1 MKNKFIFITVVSILL
16 IAAGIFTTIA
26 MANANSVVVKA
37 EVLNVR
43 SGPGLAYDVT
53 SQARKNEVLRVV
65 GEENQWYKVQLDN
78 GNSGWVAS
86 WLVENTDVSAAS
98 NSVAIVSSD
107 GGLNV
112 REKPST
118 SSNSLGLLN
127 KGDQVTV
134 TSQQNGW
141 AQIQYNGKSAW
152 VSSDYLTI
160 RESVTK
166 VDESELQTVTIRD
179 DSTNIRNKPSRD
191 GAVIEKAN
199 SGQGFAIQGVQG
211 DWYKIRTTS
220 GEEGYVANWVVDVSD
235 KGQTSSP
242 RSKTT
247 KLSEATIVIDPGHGG
262 NDPGAKGANGT
273 IEKEMTLKT
282 AKQLKEKLESRGAKV
297 ILTRNSDK
305 YISLKART
313 NVAAKNNADVFISI
327 HFDSLEDTSKAVSGQ
342 TTYYYDNSDKSLAE
356 SINTTLGN
364 DLPTSN
370 RGSRVGDYY
379 VVRENS
385 QPAVLLELG
394 YLSSAKDERNINS
407 ASYRSQI
414 ADSVTDGLSN
424 YFSN

>member
-118 SSNSLGLLN
+118 SSKSLGLLN
-127 KGDQVTV
+127 NGDQVTV

-141 AQIQYNGKSAW
+141 AQIQYNVTSAW

-282 AKQLKEKLESRGAKV
+282 AKQLKRKLESRGAKV

-305 YISLKART
+305 YVSLKGRT
-313 NVAAKNNADVFISI
+313 NIASENHADVFISI
-327 HFDSLEDTSKAVSGQ
+327 HFDSLEDTSKNVSGQ

-356 SINTTLGN
+356 SINTTLGK

-370 RGSRVGDYY
+370 RGARVGDYY

-394 YLSSAKDERNINS
+394 YLSSAKDENNINS

-414 ADSVTDGLSN
+414 ADSVTDGLAN

>member
-191 GAVIEKAN
+191 GTVIEKAN

-282 AKQLKEKLESRGAKV
+282 AKQLKEKLGSRGAKV

>member
-118 SSNSLGLLN
+118 SSKSLGLLN
-127 KGDQVTV
+127 NGDQVTV

-141 AQIQYNGKSAW
+141 AQIQYNDTSAW

-282 AKQLKEKLESRGAKV
+282 AKQLKQKLESRGAKV

-305 YISLKART
+305 YVSLKGRT
-313 NVAAKNNADVFISI
+313 NIAAENNADVFISI
-327 HFDSLEDTSKAVSGQ
+327 HFDSLEDTSKGVSGQ

-356 SINTTLGN
+356 SINTTLGK

-370 RGSRVGDYY
+370 RGARVGDYY

-414 ADSVTDGLSN
+414 ADSVTDGLAN

>member
-16 IAAGIFTTIA
+16 IAAGIVTTIA

-37 EVLNVR
+37 EVINVR

-86 WLVENTDVSAAS
+86 WLVENTEVSAAS
-98 NSVAIVSSD
+98 NSVAIVNSD

-118 SSNSLGLLN
+118 SSKSLGLLN
-127 KGDQVTV
+127 NGDQVTV

-141 AQIQYNGKSAW
+141 AQIQYQGKSAW
-152 VSSDYLTI
+152 ASSTYLDI

-166 VDESELQTVTIRD
+166 VDDSNLQTVTIREN
-179 DSTNIRNKPSRD
+179 STNIRSDASRNS
-191 GAVIEKAN
+191 AVLEKAN
-199 SGQGFAIQGVQG
+199 SGQSFAIQGVQG
-211 DWYKIRTTS
+211 DWYQIRTTS
-220 GEEGYVANWVVDVSD
+220 GTTGYVANWVVDVSN
-235 KGQTSSP
+235 KGQTATP
-242 RSKTT
+242 KSKTT

-262 NDPGAKGANGT
+262 NDPGAKGAAGT

-282 AKQLKEKLESRGAKV
+282 ANKVKSKLEANGAKV
-297 ILTRNSDK
+297 ILTRDSDE
-305 YISLKART
+305 YISLKSRT
-313 NVAAKNNADVFISI
+313 NKAAKNNADVFISL
-327 HFDSLEDTSKAVSGQ
+327 HFDSLEDNKSGVSGQ
-342 TTYYYDNSDKSLAE
+342 TTYYYDNNDKALAK
-356 SINTTLGN
+356 SINTSLGKE
-364 DLPTSN
+364 LPTSN
-370 RGSRVGDYY
+370 RGARVGDYY
-379 VVRENS
+379 VLRENS

-394 YLSSAKDERNINS
+394 YLSSTKDERNINS
-407 ASYRSQI
+407 VSYRSKI
-414 ADSVTDGLSN
+414 ADAVVDGLSD

>member
-118 SSNSLGLLN
+118 SSKSLGLLN
-127 KGDQVTV
+127 NGDQVTV

-141 AQIQYNGKSAW
+141 AQIQYNGTSAW

-199 SGQGFAIQGVQG
+199 SGQGFAIQGVQS

-282 AKQLKEKLESRGAKV
+282 AKQLKQKLESRGAKV

-305 YISLKART
+305 YVSLKGRT
-313 NVAAKNNADVFISI
+313 NIAAENNADVFISI
-327 HFDSLEDTSKAVSGQ
+327 HFDSLEDTSKGVSGQ

-356 SINTTLGN
+356 SINTTLGK

-370 RGSRVGDYY
+370 RGARVGDYY

-414 ADSVTDGLSN
+414 ADSVTDGLAN

>member
-16 IAAGIFTTIA
+16 IAAGIVTTIA

-98 NSVAIVSSD
+98 NSVAIVNSD

-118 SSNSLGLLN
+118 SSKSLGLLN
-127 KGDQVTV
+127 NGDQVTV
-134 TSQQNGW
+134 TSQQDGW
-141 AQIQYNGKSAW
+141 AQIQYQGKNAW

-160 RESVTK
+160 RESATK
-166 VDESELQTVTIRD
+166 VDESELQTVTIRE
-179 DSTNIRNKPSRD
+179 DSTNIRNEASRD

-199 SGQGFAIQGVQG
+199 SGQSFAIQGVQG
-211 DWYKIRTTS
+211 DWYQIRTTS
-220 GEEGYVANWVVDVSD
+220 GDTGYVANWVVDVSD
-235 KGQTSSP
+235 KGQTATP
-242 RSKTT
+242 KSKTT

-262 NDPGAKGANGT
+262 NDPGAKGAGGT
-273 IEKEMTLKT
+273 VEKEMTLKT
-282 AKQLKEKLESRGAKV
+282 AKKLKSKLEATGAKV
-297 ILTRNSDK
+297 ILTRDNDE
-305 YISLKART
+305 YVSLKSRT
-313 NVAAKNNADVFISI
+313 NKAAKNNADVFISL
-327 HFDSLEDTSKAVSGQ
+327 HFDSLEDSNSGVSGQ
-342 TTYYYDNSDKSLAE
+342 TTYYYDNSDKALAE
-356 SINTTLGN
+356 SINASLGKE
-364 DLPTSN
+364 LPTSN

-379 VVRENS
+379 VLRENS

-407 ASYRSQI
+407 ASYRSSI
-414 ADSVTDGLSN
+414 ADAVVDGLSD

>member
-26 MANANSVVVKA
+26 MANANFVVVKA

-118 SSNSLGLLN
+118 SSKSLGLLN
-127 KGDQVTV
+127 NGDQVTV

-141 AQIQYNGKSAW
+141 AQIQYNGTSAW

-282 AKQLKEKLESRGAKV
+282 AKQLKQKLESRGAKV

-305 YISLKART
+305 YVSLKGRT
-313 NVAAKNNADVFISI
+313 NIAAENNADVFISI
-327 HFDSLEDTSKAVSGQ
+327 HFDSLEDTSKGVSGQ

-356 SINTTLGN
+356 SINTTLGK

-370 RGSRVGDYY
+370 RGARVGDYY

-414 ADSVTDGLSN
+414 ADSVTDGLAN

>member
-118 SSNSLGLLN
+118 ASNSLGLLN

-191 GAVIEKAN
+191 GTVIEKAN

-313 NVAAKNNADVFISI
+313 SVAAKNNADVFISI

>member
-26 MANANSVVVKA
+26 MANANSVIVKA

-98 NSVAIVSSD
+98 NSIAIVSSD

-118 SSNSLGLLN
+118 SSTSLGLLN
-127 KGDQVTV
+127 NGDQVTV

-152 VSSDYLTI
+152 VSSQYLTI
-160 RESVTK
+160 RESATK

-179 DSTNIRNKPSRD
+179 DSTNIRNKPGRD

-282 AKQLKEKLESRGAKV
+282 AKKLKQKLESRGAKV

-305 YISLKART
+305 YVSLKSRT
-313 NVAAKNNADVFISI
+313 NVAAENKADVFISI
-327 HFDSLEDTSKAVSGQ
+327 HFDSLEDSSKGVSGQ

-364 DLPTSN
+364 DLPTTN
-370 RGSRVGDYY
+370 RGARVGDYY

>member
-118 SSNSLGLLN
+118 SSKSLGLLN
-127 KGDQVTV
+127 NGDQVTV

-141 AQIQYNGKSAW
+141 AQIQYNGTSAW

-191 GAVIEKAN
+191 GAVIKKAN

-282 AKQLKEKLESRGAKV
+282 AKQLKQKLESRGAKV

-305 YISLKART
+305 YVSLKGRT
-313 NVAAKNNADVFISI
+313 NIAAENNADVFISI
-327 HFDSLEDTSKAVSGQ
+327 HFDSLEDTSKGVSGQ

-356 SINTTLGN
+356 SINTTLGK

-370 RGSRVGDYY
+370 RGARVGDYY

-414 ADSVTDGLSN
+414 ADSVTDGLAN

>member
-107 GGLNV
+107 GRLNV

-118 SSNSLGLLN
+118 SSKSLGLLN
-127 KGDQVTV
+127 NGDQVTV

-141 AQIQYNGKSAW
+141 AQIQYNGTSAW

-282 AKQLKEKLESRGAKV
+282 AKQLKQKLESRGAKV

-305 YISLKART
+305 YVSLKGRT
-313 NVAAKNNADVFISI
+313 NIAAENNADVFISI
-327 HFDSLEDTSKAVSGQ
+327 HFDSLEDTSKGVSGQ

-356 SINTTLGN
+356 SINTTLGK

-370 RGSRVGDYY
+370 RGARVGDYY

-414 ADSVTDGLSN
+414 ADSVTDGLAN

>member
-118 SSNSLGLLN
+118 SSKSLGLLN
-127 KGDQVTV
+127 NGDQVTV

-141 AQIQYNGKSAW
+141 AQIQYNGTSAW

-282 AKQLKEKLESRGAKV
+282 AKQLKQKLESRGAKV

-305 YISLKART
+305 YVSLKGRT
-313 NVAAKNNADVFISI
+313 NIAAENNADVFISI
-327 HFDSLEDTSKAVSGQ
+327 HFDSLEDTSKGVSGQ

-356 SINTTLGN
+356 SINTTLGK

-370 RGSRVGDYY
+370 RGARVGDYY

>member
-118 SSNSLGLLN
+118 SSKSLGLLN
-127 KGDQVTV
+127 NGDQVTV

-141 AQIQYNGKSAW
+141 AQIQYNGTSAW

-235 KGQTSSP
+235 KGQTSST

-282 AKQLKEKLESRGAKV
+282 AKQLKQKLESRGAKV

-305 YISLKART
+305 YVSLKGRT
-313 NVAAKNNADVFISI
+313 NIAAENNADVFISI
-327 HFDSLEDTSKAVSGQ
+327 HFDSLEDTSKGVSGQ

-356 SINTTLGN
+356 SINTTLGK

-370 RGSRVGDYY
+370 RGARVGDYY

-414 ADSVTDGLSN
+414 ADSVTDGLAN

>member
-118 SSNSLGLLN
+118 SSKSLGLLN
-127 KGDQVTV
+127 NGDQVTV

-141 AQIQYNGKSAW
+141 AQIQYNGTSAW

-282 AKQLKEKLESRGAKV
+282 AKQLKQKLESRGAKV

-305 YISLKART
+305 YVSLKGRT
-313 NVAAKNNADVFISI
+313 NIAAENNADVFISI
-327 HFDSLEDTSKAVSGQ
+327 HFDSLEDTSKGVSGQ

-356 SINTTLGN
+356 SINTTLGKY
-364 DLPTSN
+364 LPTSN
-370 RGSRVGDYY
+370 RGARVGDYY

-414 ADSVTDGLSN
+414 ADSVTDGLAN

>member
-118 SSNSLGLLN
+118 ASNSLGLLN

-191 GAVIEKAN
+191 GTVIEKAN

>member
-191 GAVIEKAN
+191 GTVIEKAN